1 MNVTRSHSPPRPR
14 RARGQRAAS
23 LVEYCLLLA
32 LIAIVCVGAISY
44 FGSSSSGSVNDSA
57 DDIVNAG

>member
-14 RARGQRAAS
+14 RGLGERAAS
-23 LVEYCLLLA
+23 LVEYCLMIA
-32 LIAIVCVGAISY
+32 LIALVCVGAISY
-44 FGSSSSGSVNDSA
+44 FGSNSSGSVNDSA